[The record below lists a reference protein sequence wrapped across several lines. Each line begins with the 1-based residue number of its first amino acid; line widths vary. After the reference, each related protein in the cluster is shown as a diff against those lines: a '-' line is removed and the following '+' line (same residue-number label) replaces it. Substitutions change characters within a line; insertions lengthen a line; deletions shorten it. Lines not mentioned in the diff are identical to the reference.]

1 MASSNQQTAD
11 AVLSQQPL
19 SSSSSDTPEL
29 PPAALELAQKL
40 FDMARS
46 GDTESLIAY
55 VKAGI
60 PPNLTNQT
68 GDTLL
73 MLAAYHGHAG
83 TTRALLEVGA
93 DPNRLNDRGQSI
105 LAGSVFKGWDDV
117 VKVLVDGGADIRAGT
132 PNAVD
137 SARMFGKEDYLEMFG
152 LDKDKVGSAKPWEDV
167 KGEGTGDGVER

>member
-1 MASSNQQTAD
+1 MASSDNQEGD
-11 AVLSQQPL
+11 AVPSQQPPL
-19 SSSSSDTPEL
+19 ASPSDTPEL
-29 PPAALELAQKL
+29 PPAALELAHKL

-55 VKAGI
+55 IKAGV

-73 MLAAYHGHAG
+73 MLAAYHGHAD

-117 VKVLVDGGADIRAGT
+117 VKVLVNGGADIWAGA

-137 SARMFGKEDYLEMFG
+137 SARMFGKEDYLKLFG
-152 LDKDKVGSAKPWEDV
+152 LDKDKVGSSKPWEDGNR
-167 KGEGTGDGVER
+167 GETGDGAER